1 MVLHFGQ
8 KNKIEPMIH
17 FGTRILFIQS
27 NNMSTLNELS
37 LALLNAQVNG
47 STTVSVDAALSAV
60 QSRTDEIN
68 ISVQGAPASEP
79 EVQVLAPSLDEDQA
93 WEDDMQAARALDEV
107 EEAARTGMWADFD
120 GPDNHAIEDDDD
132 IDDDVSFSSYD
143 DRQDRYYDD
152 WNTGLDWNEGGY
164 FD

>member
-1 MVLHFGQ
+1 
-8 KNKIEPMIH
+8 
-17 FGTRILFIQS
+17 
-27 NNMSTLNELS
+27 MSSLNELS

-47 STTVSVDAALSAV
+47 STTVSADAALSAV

-68 ISVQGAPASEP
+68 ICGLACNGSCITCVQSQEALRVFYDGPDLP
-79 EVQVLAPSLDEDQA
+79 DVQVLAPAHDEDQA